1 MLNDNLAQKEQLEKM
16 LKDLE
21 QQMVKGGEALE
32 EKEREQA

>member
-21 QQMVKGGEALE
+21 TQMVKGGEALE
-32 EKEREQA
+32 EKERE